1 MSNKRLSKYWD
12 YDIKNLGKVMHIFI
26 EKIAMNKKY
35 SHFFSQVVPFTVC
48 SLLYQQAIHYYYLLN
63 FFIVGP

>member
-35 SHFFSQVVPFTVC
+35 SHFFVKLFRLLFVAYCINSQSIITI
-48 SLLYQQAIHYYYLLN
+48 Y
-63 FFIVGP
+63 